1 VNSTAGAET
10 MLLDISDEERA
21 FLIEVLTAKQNSML
35 HEINHT
41 DTLEFKETLKRQ
53 FELLEKFKSRIER
66 PAPSPAT
73 N

>member
-1 VNSTAGAET
+1 

-21 FLIEVLTAKQNSML
+21 FLTELLSAKQNSML

-41 DTLEFKETLKRQ
+41 DTLDFKERLKRQ
-53 FELLEKFKSRIER
+53 LELLEKFKARIEQL
-66 PAPSPAT
+66 PSSQQSSAT

>member
-1 VNSTAGAET
+1 

-21 FLIEVLTAKQNSML
+21 FLIELLNTKQNSML
-35 HEINHT
+35 HELNHT
-41 DTLEFKETLKRQ
+41 DTLDFKETLKRQ

-66 PAPSPAT
+66 LASSQQSPAT

>member
-1 VNSTAGAET
+1 

-41 DTLEFKETLKRQ
+41 DTLDFKETLKRQ
-53 FELLEKFKSRIER
+53 FELLEKFKSRIEQ
-66 PAPSPAT
+66 PASSQ
-73 N
+73 

>member
-1 VNSTAGAET
+1 M

-21 FLIEVLTAKQNSML
+21 FLIELLTAKQNSML

-41 DTLEFKETLKRQ
+41 DTLGFKEKLKRE
-53 FELLEKFKSRIER
+53 FDLLEKFKSRIEHL
-66 PAPSPAT
+66 ASSQQPSQI

>member
-1 VNSTAGAET
+1 

-21 FLIEVLTAKQNSML
+21 FLIDVLTAKQNSML

-41 DTLEFKETLKRQ
+41 DTLDFKETLKRQ
-53 FELLEKFKSRIER
+53 FELLERFKSRIER
-66 PAPSPAT
+66 PAASEQSPAT

>member
-1 VNSTAGAET
+1 

-41 DTLEFKETLKRQ
+41 DTLDFKETLKRQ

-66 PAPSPAT
+66 PA
-73 N
+73 

>member
-1 VNSTAGAET
+1 

-41 DTLEFKETLKRQ
+41 DTLDFKETLKRQ

-66 PAPSPAT
+66 QPSSQQSPAT

>member
-1 VNSTAGAET
+1 

-41 DTLEFKETLKRQ
+41 DTLDFKETLKRQ
-53 FELLEKFKSRIER
+53 FELLENFKSRIER
-66 PAPSPAT
+66 LASSPAT

>member
-1 VNSTAGAET
+1 

-21 FLIEVLTAKQNSML
+21 FLIELLNTKQNSML
-35 HEINHT
+35 HELNHT
-41 DTLEFKETLKRQ
+41 DTLDFKETLKRQ

-66 PAPSPAT
+66 LASSQQSPAP

>member
-1 VNSTAGAET
+1 

-41 DTLEFKETLKRQ
+41 DTLDFKETLKRQ
-53 FELLEKFKSRIER
+53 FELLEKFKSRIEQT
-66 PAPSPAT
+66 ASSQQSPAT

>member
-1 VNSTAGAET
+1 

-21 FLIEVLTAKQNSML
+21 FLIELLTAKQNSML

-41 DTLEFKETLKRQ
+41 DTLDFKETLKRQ
-53 FELLEKFKSRIER
+53 FDLLEKFKSRIER
-66 PAPSPAT
+66 LASSQQSPAT

>member
-1 VNSTAGAET
+1 

-21 FLIEVLTAKQNSML
+21 FLIEVLTAKQNAML

-53 FELLEKFKSRIER
+53 FEILEKFKSRIER
-66 PAPSPAT
+66 PASTQQSPAS

>member
-1 VNSTAGAET
+1 

-41 DTLEFKETLKRQ
+41 DTLDFKETLKRQ

-66 PAPSPAT
+66 PASFPVT

>member
-1 VNSTAGAET
+1 

-41 DTLEFKETLKRQ
+41 DTLDFKETLKRQ
-53 FELLEKFKSRIER
+53 FELLEKFKSRIEQL
-66 PAPSPAT
+66 ASSQ
-73 N
+73 

>member
-1 VNSTAGAET
+1 
-10 MLLDISDEERA
+10 MLLDITDEERA

-41 DTLEFKETLKRQ
+41 DTLDFKERLKRQ

-66 PAPSPAT
+66 PALSQQSPAT